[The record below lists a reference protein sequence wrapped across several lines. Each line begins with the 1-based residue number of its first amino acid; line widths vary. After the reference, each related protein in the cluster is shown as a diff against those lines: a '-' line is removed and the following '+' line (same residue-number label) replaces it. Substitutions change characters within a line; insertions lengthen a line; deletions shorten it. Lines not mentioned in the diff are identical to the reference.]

1 MINSGISPDGA
12 ACPAIRVPGLYASI
26 HWSMDE
32 EVLKMAKM
40 TVPARVVGDL
50 NMGAV
55 VAALDVTAKRRSAAG
70 LDRRHDLQLAE
81 ADVAGVGSAP
91 RRAMSAK
98 DVGDLQARP
107 RHRQAGGGRLARF
120 TPSRSKGLVTSR
132 IVLTATRV

>member
-1 MINSGISPDGA
+1 
-12 ACPAIRVPGLYASI
+12 
-26 HWSMDE
+26 MDE
-32 EVLKMAKM
+32 EVLKMAKT

-81 ADVAGVGSAP
+81 ADVAGVASAP

-107 RHRQAGGGRLARF
+107 RHAAAVRRAAIAR
-120 TPSRSKGLVTSR
+120 SG
-132 IVLTATRV
+132 